1 MEREISLSVEIAV
14 ALIAISALIGIL
26 WVTVFMGQ
34 DMANDMSLTASD
46 VLVSMEEGKLHELTQ
61 THNVMPTAAVYS
73 LLRTN
78 GNSIGE
84 VKCRLANATCP
95 EKGSKMCVL
104 KHLEGRVSL
113 QVELLDLGWYKLT
126 IHEADCEWFY
136 GANKCTC
143 PVKS

>member
-1 MEREISLSVEIAV
+1 MKLQNPKVFSFVLLLVMAYAFGS
-14 ALIAISALIGIL
+14 IL
-26 WVTVFMGQ
+26 PIFAF
-34 DMANDMSLTASD
+34 DFNDLVD
-46 VLVSMEEGKLHELTQ
+46 RCVLVSMEEGKLHELTQ